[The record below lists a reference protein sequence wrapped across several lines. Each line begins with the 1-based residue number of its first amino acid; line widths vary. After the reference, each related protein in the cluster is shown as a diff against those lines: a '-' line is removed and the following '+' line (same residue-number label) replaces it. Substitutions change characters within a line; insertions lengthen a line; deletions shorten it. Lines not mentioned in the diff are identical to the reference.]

1 MPSTRTS
8 EDDLVQPIDEIERFL
23 HIRCQVER
31 IHAQMAQAHNANRPL
46 KDFVVPYQDE
56 PHSSIVNPTI
66 QANNFELK
74 PSLLQIVQ
82 QNQFSGNTRKTRIC
96 TSPCS
101 CNSLIRL
108 SAMAS
113 IPKPFACVYSLSPSE
128 IEPELGCSLCR
139 QIPLRHGMS

>member
-8 EDDLVQPIDEIERFL
+8 EDELVEPIDEIERFL
-23 HIRCQVER
+23 HIRRQVER
-31 IHAQMAQAHNANRPL
+31 IHAQMAQAQNANRPL
-46 KDFVVPYQDE
+46 KDFAVPSQDE

-82 QNQFSGNTRKTRIC
+82 QNQFSGNPTEDPNLHLSVFVQFADTLK
-96 TSPCS
+96 
-101 CNSLIRL
+101 CNGVDPEAI
-108 SAMAS
+108 
-113 IPKPFACVYSLSPSE
+113 PSE
-128 IEPELGCSLCR
+128 IEPELGYSLCR